1 MRYLLLIFITHSLC
15 LAQDSNDLKSTS
27 VESSNASTE
36 SPVLPSAFFADAL
49 ADAQAGEDELGTQR
63 LVEVKSS
70 ELSPSISLSTA
81 LKYTSNPEKS
91 SIATKKEDGTTMDL
105 SLMFMLGLGEY
116 GIGDDVVCS
125 PSLMLMHLRTYND
138 TFKDFGTDM
147 RLFDVDVQ
155 IASLTFP
162 FVLPNDYTLS
172 IGNTYV
178 RPISFRNDGENPNL
192 HFKGNIL
199 SYSNTPS
206 ISLSKIIPLENGHIV
221 NFTAGLSYAYSSG
234 DTLSESLG
242 EATFQTLQS
251 LVGLENTLSN
261 VQDGVTHSLNL
272 SYIVS
277 LNDKLTLTPS
287 ISMSRMFYKK
297 GANYGRKDVTYIIG
311 GTASYTVN
319 DSVSVTTSANYSAK
333 ETNGVNAATEYRDFV
348 SGISVAVN
356 HSF

>member
-1 MRYLLLIFITHSLC
+1 MKILLLSLLPIFLFNHLMG
-15 LAQDSNDLKSTS
+15 QDSNAATPK
-27 VESSNASTE
+27 VES
-36 SPVLPSAFFADAL
+36 VLPSDFFAGAL
-49 ADAQAGEDELGTQR
+49 ENAQNSDDELGTQR

-70 ELSPSISLSTA
+70 ELSPSLSLSTSF
-81 LKYTSNPEKS
+81 KYTSNPEKS
-91 SIATKKEDGTTMDL
+91 NLSSKKEDGTSLDL

-116 GIGDDVVCS
+116 GIGDEVVCN

-138 TFKDFGTDM
+138 TVKDFGTDM

-178 RPISFRNDGENPNL
+178 RPISFRNDGDSPN
-192 HFKGNIL
+192 HQMNGDIL

-206 ISLSKIIPLENGHIV
+206 ISLSKIIPLENGHIL
-221 NFTAGLSYAYSSG
+221 NLSSGLSYARSNG

-242 EATFQTLQS
+242 DATFQTLQS

-261 VQDGVTHSLNL
+261 VQDGMTHSLGL
-272 SYIVS
+272 TYIIPVD
-277 LNDKLTLTPS
+277 DKLTITPT
-287 ISMSRMFYKK
+287 ISYSKMFYKK
-297 GANYGRKDVTYIIG
+297 GANSGREDVTYILG
-311 GTASYTVN
+311 GSASYTYSESIN
-319 DSVSVTTSANYSAK
+319 ISAAANYTAK
-333 ETNGVNAATEYRDFV
+333 ETNGVNAATEYRDFI
-348 SGISVAVN
+348 SGFTLAFN

>member
-1 MRYLLLIFITHSLC
+1 MRYLSFLILSLSISFGQ
-15 LAQDSNDLKSTS
+15 QDSASENLSSHATDSS
-27 VESSNASTE
+27 VQNSA
-36 SPVLPSAFFADAL
+36 LPSDFFAGAL
-49 ADAQAGEDELGTQR
+49 ADAQANQDELGTQR

-70 ELSPSISLSTA
+70 ELSPTISLSSA

-91 SIATKKEDGTTMDL
+91 SLSTKKEDGTTMDL

-116 GIGDDVVCS
+116 GLGDDVVCS

-172 IGNTYV
+172 VGNTYV
-178 RPISFRNDGENPNL
+178 RPISFRNDGDSPNIQ
-192 HFKGNIL
+192 FKGNIL

-206 ISLSKIIPLENGHIV
+206 ISLSKTIPLENGHIV
-221 NFTAGLSYAYSSG
+221 NLTAGISYAYSNG

-261 VQDGVTHSLNL
+261 VQDGLTHSLAL
-272 SYIVS
+272 SYIISV
-277 LNDKLTLTPS
+277 NDKLTLTPS
-287 ISMSRMFYKK
+287 ISLSRMFYKK
-297 GANYGRKDVTYIIG
+297 GANYGRKDQTYILG
-311 GTASYTVN
+311 GTASYTLS
-319 DSVSVTTSANYSAK
+319 DSVSLTGAANYTAK
-333 ETNGVNAATEYRDFV
+333 MTNGVNAATEFRDFV
-348 SGISVAVN
+348 GGFTLAVN

>member
-1 MRYLLLIFITHSLC
+1 MRYIVLTFFAYSFC
-15 LAQDSNDLKSTS
+15 FSQDINEAKPTP
-27 VESSNASTE
+27 VEPSNAPVS

-49 ADAQAGEDELGTQR
+49 ADAQAGDDELGTQR

-91 SIATKKEDGTTMDL
+91 SIASKKEDGTTMDL

-172 IGNTYV
+172 VGNTYV

-206 ISLSKIIPLENGHIV
+206 ISLSKIIPLENGHV
-221 NFTAGLSYAYSSG
+221 LNLTAGLSYAYSSG
-234 DTLSESLG
+234 DTLSETLG

-251 LVGLENTLSN
+251 LGVENTLSN
-261 VQDGVTHSLNL
+261 VQDGFTHSLSL
-272 SYIVS
+272 AYIAS

-297 GANYGRKDVTYIIG
+297 GANYGRKDVTYILG

-333 ETNGVNAATEYRDFV
+333 ETNGVNAATDYRDFV

>member
-1 MRYLLLIFITHSLC
+1 MRHSLFLFLSFSFC
-15 LAQDSNDLKSTS
+15 FAQQENEAVLGSQQTS
-27 VESSNASTE
+27 
-36 SPVLPSAFFADAL
+36 SPPVNNSALPSDFFADAL
-49 ADAQAGEDELGTQR
+49 SDAQASQDELGTQR

-70 ELSPSISLSTA
+70 ELSPTISLSTA

-91 SIATKKEDGTTMDL
+91 SLSTKKEDGTTMDL

-172 IGNTYV
+172 VGNTYV
-178 RPISFRNDGENPNL
+178 RPISFRNDGDSPNL
-192 HFKGNIL
+192 QFNGNIL

-206 ISLSKIIPLENGHIV
+206 ISLSKTIPLENGHIL
-221 NFTAGLSYAYSSG
+221 NLTAGLSYAYSNG

-261 VQDGVTHSLNL
+261 VQDGLTHSLGI
-272 SYIVS
+272 SYIIPV
-277 LNDKLTLTPS
+277 NDKLTLTPS
-287 ISMSRMFYKK
+287 LSLSRMFYKK
-297 GANYGRKDVTYIIG
+297 GANYGRKDNTYILG
-311 GTASYTVN
+311 GTASYTIS
-319 DSVSVTTSANYSAK
+319 DSVSLTGAANYTAK
-333 ETNGVNAATEYRDFV
+333 FSNGVNAATEFRDFV
-348 SGISVAVN
+348 GGFTLAVN